1 MAEFEDLDD
10 IQLTLEGMNDRYKPL
25 VQHIPRGPGQRED
38 RYTHLLCGSVEVTA
52 VVSTGKKETDSSVR
66 TGANNALEARI
77 EALEQRLSRLEQA
90 LGVDNDTENASD
102 EETSESGS

>member
-1 MAEFEDLDD
+1 M
-10 IQLTLEGMNDRYKPL
+10 
-25 VQHIPRGPGQRED
+25 
-38 RYTHLLCGSVEVTA
+38 TA

-66 TGANNALEARI
+66 TGTDNALEARI

-102 EETSESGS
+102 EEISESGS